1 MRIKPSP
8 CKPGE
13 SSDSPEIMASAPIA
27 IRNVDIKMRMASG
40 YIHYQEK
47 VSVALLA
54 GAPLLAEESLLQ
66 FPYEIN

>member
-1 MRIKPSP
+1 
-8 CKPGE
+8 
-13 SSDSPEIMASAPIA
+13 MASAPIA